1 MKVEKKAKDGAN
13 ALSGAIHFL
22 PSNIFGVQLTG

>member
-13 ALSGAIHFL
+13 ELSGAIHFP
-22 PSNIFGVQLTG
+22 PSNIFGVQ